1 MHKNIFYMILQLSL
15 FTLMLVPISCAKET
29 QEPAQQAIGYR
40 DFKSIHD
47 FETCWDSL
55 LMISDSALRE
65 QQLNNLWDSLKT
77 NQQIPFCMNDTAL
90 FLYRGSSAPTWVG
103 DFNGWGS
110 ETDAWVGQKIGETK
124 YWRLKKSFPPDARMD
139 YKIVVGTSWI
149 LDPSNPH
156 IQYSGFG
163 PNSSLQ
169 MPEWQFPEETVLSP
183 NIVKGTLSG
192 NMQTQSS
199 PGRLNYA
206 VNYKVYT
213 PYNYATVSNCPVIYV
228 TDGHEYADQ
237 NLGAMVTVLDNLI
250 FKGVIE
256 PVIAVFIDPRDPN
269 NGNNRR
275 MSEYRAN
282 PKFAAFVA
290 EELVPEI
297 DNNFKT
303 NPSPE
308 KRAILGTSLGGW
320 NSAFFGLT
328 QNSSFQLIGI
338 HSPAFDNKTLSDFQ
352 NSAMLPLKIYMST
365 GTIFDTQEKA
375 RQMRDILTE
384 KNYPL
389 LYKEVNEGHSWGNWR
404 ALIDEPLVYFFGT
417 GK

>member
-1 MHKNIFYMILQLSL
+1 MHKYICSITLHLTL
-15 FTLMLVPISCAKET
+15 FTLMLVPSSCAKET
-29 QEPAQQAIGYR
+29 QEPSQQVIGYR

-47 FETCWDSL
+47 FEACWDSL
-55 LMISDSALRE
+55 LLVSDSVLRE
-65 QQLNNLWDSLKT
+65 QQMQDFWDSLKT
-77 NQQIPFCMNDTAL
+77 NQQIPFRWHDTAV

-110 ETDAWVGQKIGETK
+110 EMEAWVGQKMGETK
-124 YWRLKKSFPPDARMD
+124 YWSLKKSFPPNARLD
-139 YKIVVGTSWI
+139 YKIIVGNNWI
-149 LDPSNPH
+149 LDPANPQ

-163 PNSSLQ
+163 PNSALL
-169 MPEWQFPEETVLSP
+169 MPEWQFPEETVLAP
-183 NIVKGTLSG
+183 GMIKGTLSS
-192 NMQTQSS
+192 NMQIQSS
-199 PGRLNYA
+199 PSRLNYA
-206 VNYKVYT
+206 VNYRVYT
-213 PYNYATVSNCPVIYV
+213 PYNYASVSNCPVIYV

-250 FKGVIE
+250 FKGTIE
-256 PVIAVFIDPRDPN
+256 AVIAVFIDPRDLN

-275 MSEYRAN
+275 MTEYRAN

-290 EELVPEI
+290 EELIPII

-303 NPSPE
+303 NPLPS

-328 QNSSFQLIGI
+328 HSNSFHLIGI
-338 HSPAFDNKTLSDFQ
+338 HSPAFDNKILNDFQ
-352 NSAMLPLKIYMST
+352 NSEKLPLKIYMST

-375 RQMRDILTE
+375 RLMRDILTE

-404 ALIDEPLVYFFGT
+404 ALIDEPLVYFFGI